1 MLASSYQRLAGR
13 PIEASGSDV
22 AQTLWDCPAA
32 IVAHGT
38 QNDPLFFF
46 GNRVALDLFEMDFE
60 AFTRLPSRLSAEP
73 LLRTERERVLARV
86 TADGIV
92 DDYSGVRVSATG
104 RRFRIEQATVWNL
117 IDEAGVRHGQA
128 ALFDRWTRLG

>member
-1 MLASSYQRLAGR
+1 MTGRLPPLSADVRRRLEVLASSYQRLAGR

-73 LLRTERERVLARV
+73 LLRTERERVLARGAPARRRLV
-86 TADGIV
+86 PNEVQRRLPSPQSRRWHRA
-92 DDYSGVRVSATG
+92 SAPP
-104 RRFRIEQATVWNL
+104 
-117 IDEAGVRHGQA
+117 A
-128 ALFDRWTRLG
+128 A